1 MFEVIDTD
9 LNADDVTAQGKDNAS
24 VTVLPKN
31 DENIIRILLES
42 EDHAE
47 RNVFDVVLG
56 EDGSASDDP
65 DDATSDYPY
74 QDMIL
79 TAPSVEKGGSAANA
93 NDGDSN
99 TIWHTNWGGGVGPA
113 DLTNDP
119 ENRYLQIELPTAVK
133 INGMRY
139 LPRNK
144 DQNGI
149 VTSYS
154 IQVSM
159 DGDEW
164 TEVATG
170 DWSTSVEWK
179 LAQFAPVEAK
189 YIRLYGVKTA
199 TNEGKPQKY
208 MRCV

>member
-1 MFEVIDTD
+1 
-9 LNADDVTAQGKDNAS
+9 
-24 VTVLPKN
+24 
-31 DENIIRILLES
+31 
-42 EDHAE
+42 
-47 RNVFDVVLG
+47 
-56 EDGSASDDP
+56 
-65 DDATSDYPY
+65 
-74 QDMIL
+74 MIL

-149 VTSYS
+149 VTS
-154 IQVSM
+154 
-159 DGDEW
+159 
-164 TEVATG
+164 
-170 DWSTSVEWK
+170 
-179 LAQFAPVEAK
+179 F
-189 YIRLYGVKTA
+189 TA
-199 TNEGKPQKY
+199 YK
-208 MRCV
+208 